1 MACRLRGNLC
11 NPDYTRIASSRF
23 DNSTLLPTK
32 YPSGHH
38 LHPQITTIRPGF
50 VVLRD
55 DLAHPFVNGNKLR
68 KLDALWPPLTR
79 EARAVVTCGGAQS
92 AHLVAVAALCAASE
106 FVGAHLLVR
115 GEQPAVLTGNLLFT
129 HALAGSVRYV
139 PRAEYADRTSMLER
153 HAARTC
159 EALGLEPSQ
168 VHILP
173 EGGAEPLALLGA
185 ARLVAWLAA
194 REPFRSAPRVE
205 IVLDCGTGATAAG
218 LALGIALRGLPAWR
232 VRGVEVGGPP
242 GAAPATAAALLRRAA
257 EELDFDP
264 EHAQRAIS
272 SIDWEPRRRPRKF
285 GRMLP
290 GDAAAVRAVAS
301 AHGVVLDPLWTLAAW
316 EAAEAQQSPG
326 TLTALLHTGGPLAL
340 TAAAQRW
347 PDLFAQEMSQK

>member
-1 MACRLRGNLC
+1 MTVQNAIN
-11 NPDYTRIASSRF
+11 
-23 DNSTLLPTK
+23 
-32 YPSGHH
+32 
-38 LHPQITTIRPGF
+38 
-50 VVLRD
+50 
-55 DLAHPFVNGNKLR
+55 
-68 KLDALWPPLTR
+68 
-79 EARAVVTCGGAQS
+79 
-92 AHLVAVAALCAASE
+92 
-106 FVGAHLLVR
+106 
-115 GEQPAVLTGNLLFT
+115 
-129 HALAGSVRYV
+129 
-139 PRAEYADRTSMLER
+139 
-153 HAARTC
+153 AARTKAREHFADM
-159 EALGLEPSQ
+159 EAGDPAGYMGRIKLVKKLESDIVRKAILKDGTRIDGRRTDQVRPIESQ

-194 REPFRSAPRVE
+194 RKPFKSAPRVE

-218 LALGIALRGLPAWR
+218 LALGIALLGLPAWR

-242 GAAPATAAALLRRAA
+242 GAGPATAAALLRRAA

-264 EHAQRAIS
+264 GHARRAAS
-272 SIDWEPRRRPRKF
+272 AIDWEPRRRPRKF

-316 EAAEAQQSPG
+316 EAAEAQQDPG

-347 PDLFAQEMSQK
+347 PDLFAREMPQD